1 MSEEE
6 FWSLAWLEFGEL
18 TDRWLA
24 REKRENF
31 RAGLAASVVLN
42 LFLPRS
48 KRVLPLDFFEGKKT
62 IRQTP
67 EEMLQKIVFFNL
79 AMGGR
84 ELRTTEEKEN
94 QPSRGPTPAR

>member
-1 MSEEE
+1 V
-6 FWSLAWLEFGEL
+6 AWIEFGEIA
-18 TDRWLA
+18 DRWRV
-24 REKRENF
+24 REERENF

-62 IRQTP
+62 VRQTP
-67 EEMLQKIVFFNL
+67 EEMLEKIVFFNL

-84 ELRTTEEKEN
+84 DLRQKKEKE
-94 QPSRGPTPAR
+94 

>member
-1 MSEEE
+1 
-6 FWSLAWLEFGEL
+6 
-18 TDRWLA
+18 
-24 REKRENF
+24 
-31 RAGLAASVVLN
+31 VVLN

-62 IRQTP
+62 VRQTS

-84 ELRTTEEKEN
+84 DLRKKEEKEN
-94 QPSRGPTPAR
+94 Q